1 MKNIVLIK
9 KSRDLR
15 RETFEAFVK
24 KGEAHLGGS
33 FSMIEIL
40 IFLYEKIL
48 KKNDKF
54 ILSKS
59 HASYPFLLMLRKKGY
74 RPKLTTHLEIDQ
86 RNGIFC
92 TTGSLGHGFPIS
104 VGMALARKKLNKKGA

>member
-1 MKNIVLIK
+1 MNLKTLNK
-9 KSRDLR
+9 KANELR
-15 RETFEAFVK
+15 KKTFNAFIE

-40 IFLYEKIL
+40 ITIYDLFL

-59 HASYPFLLMLRKKGY
+59 HASYPMCLLLRSKGLKT
-74 RPKLTTHLEIDQ
+74 KLI
-86 RNGIFC
+86 
-92 TTGSLGHGFPIS
+92 
-104 VGMALARKKLNKKGA
+104 K

>member
-1 MKNIVLIK
+1 MNKNNFEK
-9 KSRDLR
+9 KVKDLR
-15 RETFEAFVK
+15 IETFEAFVK

-40 IFLYEKIL
+40 VYLFEKIL

-59 HASYPFLLMLRKKGY
+59 HASYPLLTLI
-74 RPKLTTHLEIDQ
+74 T
-86 RNGIFC
+86 C
-92 TTGSLGHGFPIS
+92 GHPHIS
-104 VGMALARKKLNKKGA
+104 P